1 MQHPPVSTA
10 PAALADSAGVWH
22 HLLTFLR
29 LDDADLIRKLLQTAV
44 IVMVAWGATR
54 LLAGLSR
61 RIERAAQEHDPTRV
75 SDAERRGRTL
85 AGLMRSIGTS
95 VIVITAL
102 LTILDLFVNVAPLL
116 AGLGVVAL
124 AFSLGAQGLVKDF
137 IGGFFILLEHQFR
150 VGDVV
155 RIAGVEGTVERLT
168 LRSTTLRDGYGVS
181 HFVANGQITVVS
193 NLTRQW
199 SRAVVDVTVAYR
211 EDIDRVLTLLRE
223 EVHQFVEDPA
233 WKPMVNGE
241 PRVAGVERLG
251 EAGVVLRL
259 WIDVYPGTQS
269 DAEREVRR
277 RIKNRFDRE
286 GIEISVPR
294 IVRLVNEPP
303 NSPGA

>member
-1 MQHPPVSTA
+1 MQHASAPPSL
-10 PAALADSAGVWH
+10 PDSAGVWKN
-22 HLLTFLR
+22 LLAALR
-29 LDDADLIRKLLQTAV
+29 LDDPELIRKLLQTAV
-44 IVMVAWGATR
+44 ILALAWVAMR
-54 LLAGLSR
+54 LVRGLAR
-61 RIERAAQEHDPTRV
+61 RIERAARDHDPTRV

-85 AGLMRSIGTS
+85 AGLMQSIGTA
-95 VIVITAL
+95 VITIVAL
-102 LTILDLFVNVAPLL
+102 LTVLDLFVNVAPLL

-168 LRSTTLRDGYGVS
+168 LRSTTLRDGYGVT

-193 NLTRQW
+193 NLTRQS

-211 EDIDRVLTLLRE
+211 EDLDRVLSLLQE
-223 EVHQFVEDPA
+223 EVRQFVEDPA
-233 WKPMVNGE
+233 WKPMVSGE
-241 PRVAGVERLG
+241 PRVAGVERLA
-251 EAGVVLRL
+251 EAGVMLRL
-259 WIDVYPGTQS
+259 WVDVYPGTQS
-269 DAEREVRR
+269 DAERELRR

-294 IVRLVNEPP
+294 LVHVVNEPR
-303 NSPGA
+303 A

>member
-1 MQHPPVSTA
+1 MHASAPPSL
-10 PAALADSAGVWH
+10 PDSAGVWKN
-22 HLLTFLR
+22 LLAALR
-29 LDDADLIRKLLQTAV
+29 LDDPELIRKLLQTAV
-44 IVMVAWGATR
+44 ILALAWLAMR
-54 LLAGLSR
+54 LLRALAR
-61 RIERAAQEHDPTRV
+61 RIERAARDHDPTRV

-85 AGLMRSIGTS
+85 AGLMQSVGTA
-95 VIVITAL
+95 VITIVAL
-102 LTILDLFVNVAPLL
+102 LTVLDLFVNVAPLL

-211 EDIDRVLTLLRE
+211 EDVDRVLSLLQE
-223 EVHQFVEDPA
+223 EVRQFAEDPA
-233 WKPMVNGE
+233 WKPMVSGE
-241 PRVAGVERLG
+241 PRVAGVERLA
-251 EAGVVLRL
+251 EAGVMLRL
-259 WIDVYPGTQS
+259 WVDLYPGTQS
-269 DAEREVRR
+269 DAERELRR

-294 IVRLVNEPP
+294 LVHVVNEPR
-303 NSPGA
+303 S

>member
-1 MQHPPVSTA
+1 MLHPASVPTPPVS
-10 PAALADSAGVWH
+10 PDSAGVWRH
-22 HLLTFLR
+22 ILSSLR
-29 LDDADLIRKLLQTAV
+29 LEDADLLRKVLQTAV
-44 IVMVAWGATR
+44 ILLVAWLAMR
-54 LLAGLSR
+54 LVRGLAR

-85 AGLMRSIGTS
+85 AGLMQSIGTA
-95 VIVITAL
+95 VIAIVAL
-102 LTILDLFVNVAPLL
+102 LTVLDLFVNVAPLL

-137 IGGFFILLEHQFR
+137 ISGFFILLEHQFR

-155 RIAGVEGTVERLT
+155 RVAGVEGTVERLT

-181 HFVANGQITVVS
+181 HFVANGQIGVVS

-211 EDIDRVLTLLRE
+211 EDVDRVLALLQE
-223 EVHQFVEDPA
+223 EVKLFAEDPA
-233 WKPMVNGE
+233 WQPIVSGE
-241 PRVAGVERLG
+241 PRVAGVERMSDS
-251 EAGVVLRL
+251 GVVVRL
-259 WIDVYPGTQS
+259 WVDVYPGTQS

-294 IVRLVNEPP
+294 MVRVVNEP
-303 NSPGA
+303 GT

>member
-1 MQHPPVSTA
+1 MQHPPTPV
-10 PAALADSAGVWH
+10 PPNALPDSAGVWR
-22 HLLTFLR
+22 HLLASLR

-44 IVMVAWGATR
+44 IALVAWGATR
-54 LLAGLSR
+54 LVRGLAR
-61 RIERAAQEHDPTRV
+61 RIERAAHEHDPTRV

-85 AGLMRSIGTS
+85 AGLMQSMGTT
-95 VIVITAL
+95 VIVIVAV

-155 RIAGVEGTVERLT
+155 RVAGVEGSVERLT
-168 LRSTTLRDGYGVS
+168 LRSTILRDGYGVA
-181 HFVANGQITVVS
+181 HFVPNGQITVVS

-199 SRAVVDVTVAYR
+199 SRAVVDVTVAYH
-211 EDIDRVLTLLRE
+211 EDVDRVIAVLRE
-223 EVHQFVEDPA
+223 EVRQFVDDPA

-251 EAGVVLRL
+251 DAGMVLRL

-286 GIEISVPR
+286 GVEISDPR
-294 IVRLVNEPP
+294 IVRLVDEPR
-303 NSPGA
+303 A

>member
-1 MQHPPVSTA
+1 MPHASAPPSLPDSA
-10 PAALADSAGVWH
+10 AAWKNLLAALR
-22 HLLTFLR
+22 F
-29 LDDADLIRKLLQTAV
+29 DDPELIRKLLQTAV
-44 IVMVAWGATR
+44 ILALAWLAMR
-54 LLAGLSR
+54 LVRGLAR
-61 RIERAAQEHDPTRV
+61 RIERAARDHDPTRV

-85 AGLMRSIGTS
+85 AGLTQSIGTA
-95 VIVITAL
+95 VITIVAL

-137 IGGFFILLEHQFR
+137 ISGFFILLEHQFR

-199 SRAVVDVTVAYR
+199 SRAVVDVTVAYH
-211 EDIDRVLTLLRE
+211 EDVDRVLSLLQE
-223 EVHQFVEDPA
+223 EVQQFVEDPA
-233 WKPMVNGE
+233 WKPMVSGE
-241 PRVAGVERLG
+241 PRVAGVERLA
-251 EAGVVLRL
+251 EAGVMLRL
-259 WIDVYPGTQS
+259 WVDVYPGMQS
-269 DAEREVRR
+269 DAERELRR

-286 GIEISVPR
+286 GIQISVPR
-294 IVRLVNEPP
+294 LVHVVNEPR
-303 NSPGA
+303 A

>member
-1 MQHPPVSTA
+1 MQHASAPPSL
-10 PAALADSAGVWH
+10 PDSAAVWK
-22 HLLTFLR
+22 HLLAALR
-29 LDDADLIRKLLQTAV
+29 LDDPELIRKLLQTAV
-44 IVMVAWGATR
+44 ILVLAWLAMR
-54 LLAGLSR
+54 LVRGLAQ
-61 RIERAAQEHDPTRV
+61 RIERAARDHDPTRV

-85 AGLMRSIGTS
+85 AGLMQSIGTA
-95 VIVITAL
+95 VITIVAL
-102 LTILDLFVNVAPLL
+102 LTVLDLFVNVAPLL

-168 LRSTTLRDGYGVS
+168 LRSTTLRDGYGVT

-193 NLTRQW
+193 NLTRQS

-211 EDIDRVLTLLRE
+211 EDLDRVLSLLQE
-223 EVHQFVEDPA
+223 EVRQFVEDPA
-233 WKPMVNGE
+233 WKPMVSGE
-241 PRVAGVERLG
+241 PRVAGVERLA
-251 EAGVVLRL
+251 EEGVMLRL
-259 WIDVYPGTQS
+259 WVDVYPGTQS
-269 DAEREVRR
+269 DAERELRR

-294 IVRLVNEPP
+294 MVRVVNEPRP
-303 NSPGA
+303 

>member
-1 MQHPPVSTA
+1 MQHPPAA
-10 PAALADSAGVWH
+10 PPALPDSAGVWN
-22 HLLTFLR
+22 HLLTLLR
-29 LDDADLIRKLLQTAV
+29 LDDADLLRKLLQTVV
-44 IVMVAWGATR
+44 ILALAWLAMR
-54 LLAGLSR
+54 LLRGLAR
-61 RIERAAQEHDPTRV
+61 RIERAAHDHDPTRV

-85 AGLMRSIGTS
+85 AGLMQSIGTA
-95 VIVITAL
+95 VIAITAL

-155 RIAGVEGTVERLT
+155 RVAGVEGTVERLT

-199 SRAVVDVTVAYR
+199 SRALVDVTVAYR
-211 EDIDRVLTLLRE
+211 EDVDRVLSLLQE
-223 EVHQFVEDPA
+223 EVRQFADDPA

-241 PRVAGVERLG
+241 PRVAGVERLSD
-251 EAGVVLRL
+251 AGVVLRL
-259 WIDVYPGTQS
+259 WVDVYPGMQS

-294 IVRLVNEPP
+294 MVRVVNEPRP
-303 NSPGA
+303 

>member
-1 MQHPPVSTA
+1 MPHPTA
-10 PAALADSAGVWH
+10 PASPVPLDSAGVWH
-22 HLLTFLR
+22 HLLTSLR
-29 LDDADLIRKLLQTAV
+29 HDEADLIPKLLQTAV
-44 IVMVAWGATR
+44 IVVLAWGATR
-54 LLAGLSR
+54 LVRGLAR
-61 RIERAAQEHDPTRV
+61 RIDHSAHEHDPTRV

-85 AGLMRSIGTS
+85 AGLMRSIGTTI
-95 VIVITAL
+95 IVITAL
-102 LTILDLFVNVAPLL
+102 LTILDLFINVAPLL

-168 LRSTTLRDGYGVS
+168 LRSTTLRDGYGVA

-199 SRAVVDVTVAYR
+199 SRAVVDATVAYR
-211 EDIDRVLTLLRE
+211 EDIDRVLTVLRE
-223 EVHQFVEDPA
+223 EVRQFAEDPA
-233 WKPMVNGE
+233 WKPVVSGE
-241 PRVAGVERLG
+241 SRVAGVERLAD
-251 EAGVVLRL
+251 AGMVVRL

-269 DAEREVRR
+269 DAERELRR

-286 GIEISVPR
+286 GIELSGQQMA
-294 IVRLVNEPP
+294 NE
-303 NSPGA
+303 ARR

>member
-1 MQHPPVSTA
+1 MLHASTPPSL
-10 PAALADSAGVWH
+10 PDSAGVWKN
-22 HLLTFLR
+22 LLASLR
-29 LDDADLIRKLLQTAV
+29 LDDPELIRKLLQTAV
-44 IVMVAWGATR
+44 ILALAWLAMR
-54 LLAGLSR
+54 LVRGLAR
-61 RIERAAQEHDPTRV
+61 RVERAARDHDPTRV

-85 AGLMRSIGTS
+85 AGLMQSIGTAAIT
-95 VIVITAL
+95 IVAL
-102 LTILDLFVNVAPLL
+102 LTVLDLFVNVAPLL

-168 LRSTTLRDGYGVS
+168 LRSTTLRDGYGVT

-211 EDIDRVLTLLRE
+211 EDLDRVLSLLQE
-223 EVHQFVEDPA
+223 EVRQFVEDPA
-233 WKPMVNGE
+233 WKPMVSGE
-241 PRVAGVERLG
+241 PRVAGVERLA
-251 EAGVVLRL
+251 EAGVMLRL
-259 WIDVYPGTQS
+259 WVDVYPGTQS
-269 DAEREVRR
+269 DAERELRR

-294 IVRLVNEPP
+294 LVHIVNEPR
-303 NSPGA
+303 A

>member
-1 MQHPPVSTA
+1 MQHPPTPA
-10 PAALADSAGVWH
+10 PPSAPHDSAGVWH
-22 HLLTFLR
+22 YLLTTLR
-29 LDDADLIRKLLQTAV
+29 LDDADLLRKLLQTAL
-44 IVMVAWGATR
+44 IVVVAWGATR
-54 LLAGLSR
+54 LLRGLCR

-85 AGLMRSIGTS
+85 AGLMRSIGTT

-211 EDIDRVLTLLRE
+211 EDVDRVLALLGE
-223 EVHQFVEDPA
+223 EVRQFAADPA
-233 WKPMVNGE
+233 WKAMVSGE
-241 PRVAGVERLG
+241 PRVAGVERLS
-251 EAGVVLRL
+251 ETGVVVRL
-259 WIDVYPGTQS
+259 WVDVFPGTQS

-286 GIEISVPR
+286 GVEISVPR
-294 IVRLVNEPP
+294 VVRVENEPRP
-303 NSPGA
+303 

>member
-1 MQHPPVSTA
+1 MQHPPA
-10 PAALADSAGVWH
+10 PPSLPDSAGAWK
-22 HLLTFLR
+22 HLLTSLR
-29 LDDADLIRKLLQTAV
+29 LDDADLLRKLLQTVV
-44 IVMVAWGATR
+44 ILALAWLAMR
-54 LLAGLSR
+54 LVRGLAR
-61 RIERAAQEHDPTRV
+61 RIERAAHEHDPTRV

-85 AGLMRSIGTS
+85 AGLMQSIGTA
-95 VIVITAL
+95 VIAIVAL
-102 LTILDLFVNVAPLL
+102 LTVLDLFVNVAPLL
-116 AGLGVVAL
+116 AGVGVVAL
-124 AFSLGAQGLVKDF
+124 GFSLGAQGLVKDF

-211 EDIDRVLTLLRE
+211 EDVDRVLALLRE
-223 EVHQFVEDPA
+223 EVRQFAEDPA
-233 WKPMVNGE
+233 WKPMVSGE
-241 PRVAGVERLG
+241 PRVAGVERLSDV
-251 EAGVVLRL
+251 GVVLRL

-294 IVRLVNEPP
+294 MVRLVNEP
-303 NSPGA
+303 GA

>member
-1 MQHPPVSTA
+1 MQHPPA
-10 PAALADSAGVWH
+10 PPLLPDSAGAWK
-22 HLLTFLR
+22 HLLTSLR
-29 LDDADLIRKLLQTAV
+29 LEDADLLRRLLQTAV
-44 IVMVAWGATR
+44 ILVLAWLALR
-54 LLAGLSR
+54 LLRSLAR
-61 RIERAAQEHDPTRV
+61 RIERAAHEHDPTRV

-85 AGLMRSIGTS
+85 AGLMQSIGTA
-95 VIVITAL
+95 VIAIVAL
-102 LTILDLFVNVAPLL
+102 LTVLDLFVNVAPLL

-168 LRSTTLRDGYGVS
+168 LRCTTLRDAYGVS

-211 EDIDRVLTLLRE
+211 EDIDRVLALLQE
-223 EVHQFVEDPA
+223 EVRQFAEDPA
-233 WKPMVNGE
+233 WKPMVSGE
-241 PRVAGVERLG
+241 PRVAGVEQMSDT
-251 EAGVVLRL
+251 GVVLRL
-259 WIDVYPGTQS
+259 WVDVYPGTQS

-294 IVRLVNEPP
+294 TVRVVDEPRP
-303 NSPGA
+303 

>member
-1 MQHPPVSTA
+1 MQHASAPPSL
-10 PAALADSAGVWH
+10 PDSAGVWKSF
-22 HLLTFLR
+22 LTLLR
-29 LDDADLIRKLLQTAV
+29 LDDAGLINKLLQTAV
-44 IVMVAWGATR
+44 ILALAW
-54 LLAGLSR
+54 LAMWLVRGLAR
-61 RIERAAQEHDPTRV
+61 RIERAARDHDPTRV

-85 AGLMRSIGTS
+85 AGLMQSIGTA
-95 VIVITAL
+95 VITITAL
-102 LTILDLFVNVAPLL
+102 LTVLDLFVNIAPLL
-116 AGLGVVAL
+116 AGLGVIAL

-211 EDIDRVLTLLRE
+211 EDIDRVLALLQE
-223 EVHQFVEDPA
+223 EVRGFVEEPA
-233 WKPMVNGE
+233 WKPLVNGE
-241 PRVAGVERLG
+241 PRVAGVERLA
-251 EAGVVLRL
+251 EAGVLLRL
-259 WIDVYPGTQS
+259 WVDVYPGAHS
-269 DAEREVRR
+269 DAERELRR

-294 IVRLVNEPP
+294 LVHVVNEPR
-303 NSPGA
+303 S

>member
-1 MQHPPVSTA
+1 MHASAPPSL
-10 PAALADSAGVWH
+10 PDSAGVWKN
-22 HLLTFLR
+22 LLAALR
-29 LDDADLIRKLLQTAV
+29 LDDPELIRKLLQTAV
-44 IVMVAWGATR
+44 ILALAWLAMR
-54 LLAGLSR
+54 LLRALAR
-61 RIERAAQEHDPTRV
+61 RIERAARDHDPTRV

-85 AGLMRSIGTS
+85 AGLMQSVGTA
-95 VIVITAL
+95 VITIVAL
-102 LTILDLFVNVAPLL
+102 LTVLDLFVNVAPLL

-211 EDIDRVLTLLRE
+211 EDVDRVLSLLQE
-223 EVHQFVEDPA
+223 EVRQFAEDPA
-233 WKPMVNGE
+233 WKPMVSGE
-241 PRVAGVERLG
+241 PRVAGVERLA
-251 EAGVVLRL
+251 EAGVMLRL
-259 WIDVYPGTQS
+259 WVDLYPGTQS
-269 DAEREVRR
+269 DAERELRR

-294 IVRLVNEPP
+294 LVQLVNEPR
-303 NSPGA
+303 S